1 MLRRARLWHEVT
13 AKYVVAKMLGDAGT
27 GTGVVAQVLAG
38 EPSLVV

>member
-1 MLRRARLWHEVT
+1 
-13 AKYVVAKMLGDAGT
+13 VAKMLGDEGT